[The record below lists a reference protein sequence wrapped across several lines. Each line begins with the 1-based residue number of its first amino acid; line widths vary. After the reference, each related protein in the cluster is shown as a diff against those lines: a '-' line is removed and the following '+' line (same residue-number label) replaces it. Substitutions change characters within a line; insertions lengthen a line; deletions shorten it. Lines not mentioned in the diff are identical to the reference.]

1 MKDKEIFISV
11 DIESSGPIPGEYSL
25 LSIGACLLSDP
36 KESFYTE
43 LRPDS
48 QKHDPEAVAITGLDL
63 ASLTLSG
70 LPPLEAM
77 EQFNSWIN
85 SVSKPKQQT
94 ILVGFNAPFDWSFIN
109 YYFHKYL
116 GFNPFGFTAIDIK
129 AYYMG
134 LNKCSWE
141 DTKSSKIVEKLRP
154 HLRNNHNALED
165 AKFQAELFSLMLA
178 TD

>member
-1 MKDKEIFISV
+1 MKDKENFISV

-36 KESFYTE
+36 EESFYTE

-48 QKHDPEAVAITGLDL
+48 QKYDPDAVAITGLDL
-63 ASLTLSG
+63 AYLSLFG
-70 LPPLEAM
+70 LPPFEAM
-77 EQFNSWIN
+77 TQFNSWIN
-85 SVSKPKQQT
+85 SVSKPKQRT
-94 ILVGFNAPFDWSFIN
+94 IFVGFNASFDWSFIN

-116 GFNPFGFTAIDIK
+116 GFNPFGYTAIDIK
-129 AYYMG
+129 SYYMG

-141 DTKSSKIVEKLRP
+141 ETKSSKIVEKLCP
-154 HLRNNHNALED
+154 HRRNNHNALED
-165 AKFQAELFSLMLA
+165 SKFQAELFSLMLT

>member
-1 MKDKEIFISV
+1 MVERKYNHMKDKEIFISV

-94 ILVGFNAPFDWSFIN
+94 ILLV
-109 YYFHKYL
+109 L
-116 GFNPFGFTAIDIK
+116 
-129 AYYMG
+129 M
-134 LNKCSWE
+134 
-141 DTKSSKIVEKLRP
+141 P
-154 HLRNNHNALED
+154 HLIGRSSTIISINI
-165 AKFQAELFSLMLA
+165 
-178 TD
+178 